1 MITSSF
7 LNFSLNIDYF
17 SDFLFFTTRVPSKCS
32 VFVLKWR
39 LIVSSGF
46 KKSASTSCV
55 FNRFCPRTQKG

>member
-7 LNFSLNIDYF
+7 LNFSLSIDYF

-39 LIVSSGF
+39 LIDSSGF
-46 KKSASTSCV
+46 KRS
-55 FNRFCPRTQKG
+55 NRF

>member
-46 KKSASTSCV
+46 KKSYH
-55 FNRFCPRTQKG
+55 FYPRTQKG